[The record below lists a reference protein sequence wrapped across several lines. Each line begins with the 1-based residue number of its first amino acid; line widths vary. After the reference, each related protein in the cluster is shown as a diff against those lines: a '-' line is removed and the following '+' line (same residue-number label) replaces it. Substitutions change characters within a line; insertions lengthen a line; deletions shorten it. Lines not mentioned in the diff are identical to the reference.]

1 VAGQY
6 QQSIHER
13 TRDLRVYSS
22 SSGNSGSSSRPP
34 AYSPGSPPPP
44 YSVRG
49 SSTASTSGRP
59 FNIAAGQPF
68 AGRAAGGG
76 TRGQVCLFVGP
87 TTWLS
92 SARYMAEVT
101 GEAAWSVLGFSPF
114 FFGPLPSAAAT
125 ATCAHDLTLIGLADS
140 KLQYYGSGI
149 YGVRRRIGD
158 EDSF

>member
-1 VAGQY
+1 VAAVVRAVAGQY
-6 QQSIHER
+6 QQSIYER
-13 TRDLRVYSS
+13 TREFRVCSS

-76 TRGQVCLFVGP
+76 TRGQVRLYMGP
-87 TTWLS
+87 AIWLS

-101 GEAAWSVLGFSPF
+101 AEEA
-114 FFGPLPSAAAT
+114 
-125 ATCAHDLTLIGLADS
+125 
-140 KLQYYGSGI
+140 
-149 YGVRRRIGD
+149 
-158 EDSF
+158 